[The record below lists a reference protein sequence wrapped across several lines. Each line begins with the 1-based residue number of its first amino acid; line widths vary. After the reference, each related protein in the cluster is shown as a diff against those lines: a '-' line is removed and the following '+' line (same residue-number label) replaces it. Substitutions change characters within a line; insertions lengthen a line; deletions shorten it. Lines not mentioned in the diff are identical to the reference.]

1 MILMIRFIKEIGII
15 KLMTTTISITYSNY
29 TNSNI
34 LIKVSIIIKM
44 QDKLNNIRIYTYIY
58 SCSNHS

>member
-15 KLMTTTISITYSNY
+15 KLMTTTIPITYSNY

-44 QDKLNNIRIYTYIY
+44 QDKLNNIRIYIY

>member
-1 MILMIRFIKEIGII
+1 MILMKRFIKEIGII
-15 KLMTTTISITYSNY
+15 KLMTTTIPITYSNY

-44 QDKLNNIRIYTYIY
+44 QDKLNNIRIYI
-58 SCSNHS
+58 